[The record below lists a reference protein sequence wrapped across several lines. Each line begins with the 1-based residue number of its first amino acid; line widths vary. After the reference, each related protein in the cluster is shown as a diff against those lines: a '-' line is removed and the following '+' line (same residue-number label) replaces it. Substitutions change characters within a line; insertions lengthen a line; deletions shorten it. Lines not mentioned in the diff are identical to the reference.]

1 MNLPAPTSRLDAF
14 VDSASRALIRWRLPL
29 SMIFLAITVA
39 LGAMPIA
46 LWADRRS
53 RVKSIVIMATL
64 WSVATISCMF
74 TRAPSPAPTAS
85 SST

>member
-39 LGAMPIA
+39 LSLIH
-46 LWADRRS
+46 
-53 RVKSIVIMATL
+53 
-64 WSVATISCMF
+64 ISEP
-74 TRAPSPAPTAS
+74 TRPY
-85 SST
+85 

>member
-39 LGAMPIA
+39 LGASA
-46 LWADRRS
+46 L
-53 RVKSIVIMATL
+53 RVHLDPGFNKLI
-64 WSVATISCMF
+64 
-74 TRAPSPAPTAS
+74 PAQARLT
-85 SST
+85 